1 MASIILCPR
10 SWKEF
15 AKFVEAASHNPVR
28 RVEGFLDA
36 VTVVAI
42 DINI

>member
-1 MASIILCPR
+1 MTSVILCPR

-28 RVEGFLDA
+28 RVERLLDA
-36 VTVVAI
+36 VTMVAI
-42 DINI
+42 NVDV